1 MPAGQLWLIWCSCVL
16 YWGGPLRWWGVVRTN
31 QCEYWYRGETS
42 QPQWRIISVSYHPT
56 HLLSSLQINYLQKL
70 YSTTFSQ
77 CSESYFWNSIEAILR
92 IFRIIWRISEYLLSL
107 LIFEWEMADIR
118 ISARS
123 HTEIPPSVLWGQ
135 SVKIVLLKLSKHHLL
150 SPLCC
155 SCQVSDVKRE
165 QLDGFFSQ
173 FLLSAS
179 GVGGGG
185 GPSQT
190 GVLGGG
196 VLNRAR
202 PGLVNRRGM
211 ICYDS
216 WYTFGSLSPV

>member
-1 MPAGQLWLIWCSCVL
+1 M
-16 YWGGPLRWWGVVRTN
+16 
-31 QCEYWYRGETS
+31 
-42 QPQWRIISVSYHPT
+42 
-56 HLLSSLQINYLQKL
+56 
-70 YSTTFSQ
+70 
-77 CSESYFWNSIEAILR
+77 CSESYFWNSIEVILR

-155 SCQVSDVKRE
+155 SCQVSNVKRE

-185 GPSQT
+185 G

-196 VLNRAR
+196 VLYRAR
-202 PGLVNRRGM
+202 PGWFVGTV
-211 ICYDS
+211 DTEHTD
-216 WYTFGSLSPV
+216 WYTFVSLSPV

>member
-1 MPAGQLWLIWCSCVL
+1 M
-16 YWGGPLRWWGVVRTN
+16 
-31 QCEYWYRGETS
+31 
-42 QPQWRIISVSYHPT
+42 
-56 HLLSSLQINYLQKL
+56 
-70 YSTTFSQ
+70 
-77 CSESYFWNSIEAILR
+77 CSESYFWNSIEVILR

-155 SCQVSDVKRE
+155 SCQVSNVKRE

-185 GPSQT
+185 G

-196 VLNRAR
+196 VLYRAR
-202 PGLVNRRGM
+202 PDDLLGQLILNTLT
-211 ICYDS
+211 D
-216 WYTFGSLSPV
+216 TPLDPSLPYNGRNFQLNFCQN

>member
-1 MPAGQLWLIWCSCVL
+1 M
-16 YWGGPLRWWGVVRTN
+16 
-31 QCEYWYRGETS
+31 
-42 QPQWRIISVSYHPT
+42 
-56 HLLSSLQINYLQKL
+56 
-70 YSTTFSQ
+70 
-77 CSESYFWNSIEAILR
+77 CSESYFWNSIEVILR

-155 SCQVSDVKRE
+155 LCQVSNVKRE

-185 GPSQT
+185 G

-196 VLNRAR
+196 VLYRAR
-202 PGLVNRRGM
+202 PDDLLGQLILNTLT
-211 ICYDS
+211 D
-216 WYTFGSLSPV
+216 TPLDPSLPYNGRNFQLNFCQN